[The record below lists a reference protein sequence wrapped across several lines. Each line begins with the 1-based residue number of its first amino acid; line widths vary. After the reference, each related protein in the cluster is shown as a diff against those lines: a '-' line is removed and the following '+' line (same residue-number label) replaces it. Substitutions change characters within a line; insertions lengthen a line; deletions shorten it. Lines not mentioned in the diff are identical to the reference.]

1 MKLKSLVSGVP
12 VSSPLLAK
20 KPRQSRLR
28 RLFGALL
35 LLVFAAPVVAQEPK
49 LGRWSLA
56 EDWSEKRN
64 PNQEWSFEVPVNL
77 ATLNPA
83 PETTPPGGGKV
94 YQLDQ
99 KDKATQI
106 LLSVFSETW
115 LEPSDTEFS
124 EIAQPV
130 WHAPS
135 ADNLP
140 GICRSTG
147 ATSRSDAPK
156 GRVMGHGP
164 FLVRWRAPK
173 EMSVSL
179 RGGIWMPRE
188 VGRAMRIAIGTASP
202 NGRRVEVLLEDT
214 MIPPRS
220 AGYTSANPFKLEQL
234 AAAAQ
239 RPNVLT
245 GIHVK
250 GGESIW
256 LSFTAPPTQGVEDFV
271 GVDFEVVQTNLSPSA
286 Q

>member
-1 MKLKSLVSGVP
+1 MKFLVSNVP
-12 VSSPLLAK
+12 VPPPFFVKRPRPSRVSRPLVT
-20 KPRQSRLR
+20 
-28 RLFGALL
+28 FLL
-35 LLVFAAPVVAQEPK
+35 LFVAVTAAALEPK
-49 LGRWSLA
+49 AGRWSLA

-77 ATLNPA
+77 ATLKPTS
-83 PETTPPGGGKV
+83 ETTTPGVGKV

-99 KDKATQI
+99 KDKATQV
-106 LLSVFSETW
+106 LLSVFAETW
-115 LEPSDTEFS
+115 LEPTNTEFS

-140 GICRSTG
+140 GICRSAG
-147 ATSRSDAPK
+147 ATHLSDAPK

-164 FLVRWRAPK
+164 FLVRWKAPK
-173 EMSVSL
+173 EMNVTL
-179 RGGIWMPRE
+179 RGGVWMPRE
-188 VGRAMRIAIGTASP
+188 IGRAMRIAIGKASA

-214 MIPPRS
+214 IIPPRS
-220 AGYTSANPFKLEQL
+220 AGYTSANPFPLEQL

-239 RPNVLT
+239 RPNLLT
-245 GIHVK
+245 GIPVK

-256 LSFTAPPTQGVEDFV
+256 ISFTAPPPQGVEDFV
-271 GVDFEVVQTNLSPSA
+271 GVDFEVVQSDLSPSA